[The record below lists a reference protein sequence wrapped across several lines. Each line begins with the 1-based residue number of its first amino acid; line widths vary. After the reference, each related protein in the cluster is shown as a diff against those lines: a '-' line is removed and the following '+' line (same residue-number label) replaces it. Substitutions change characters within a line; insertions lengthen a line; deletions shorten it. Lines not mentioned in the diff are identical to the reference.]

1 MPPRFHLIAEFLGTF
16 CLVFVGTAAVV
27 LHGVDPTS
35 VSLVGI
41 ALAFGLVVVAMV
53 SAVGDIS
60 GAHLNPAVTLGLCV
74 AGRFSWGSA
83 LPYIVVQCL
92 GAIAASGLIKAVYPA
107 SETLGATLP
116 SGAVG
121 QSLIVE
127 IVLTAILLF
136 VILNVTQGAKEKGI
150 TAALAIGGVIA
161 FEVICGGPVS
171 GASMNPARSL
181 GPALVSGHF
190 ESLWIYFVGPLLG
203 SVVGVAACH
212 AIRPSAPKKKST
224 K

>member
-41 ALAFGLVVVAMV
+41 GLAFGLVVVAMV
-53 SAVGDIS
+53 AAVGDIS
-60 GAHLNPAVTLGLCV
+60 GAHLNPAVTLGLSV
-74 AGRFSWGSA
+74 AGRFPWSSA
-83 LPYIVVQCL
+83 LPYVVVQCL
-92 GAIAASGLIKAVYPA
+92 GAIAASALIKAIYPV

-116 SGAVG
+116 SGTAG
-121 QSLIVE
+121 QSVAVE

-150 TAALAIGGVIA
+150 TAGLAIGGVIA

-181 GPALVSGHF
+181 GPALISGHF

-203 SVVGVAACH
+203 ALVGVGACH
-212 AIRPSAPKKKST
+212 AIRPSAPKKKS